1 MKKIGED
8 LDKYY
13 KTLPERV
20 ARSNKAIREIFD
32 FHEEENNYEK

>member
-1 MKKIGED
+1 MQLIDKDKVAQITDEQMKKIGED

-20 ARSNKAIREIFD
+20 A
-32 FHEEENNYEK
+32 